1 MHEVT
6 YLPAPL
12 AHTWLLTMHIR
23 LLTVILTSLVAAPS
37 FAQTDK
43 PAKKSGTRPI
53 NALLV
58 TGGCCHDYD
67 RQKLILTR
75 GISARANVRWTVVQQ
90 GGKTTNTKIPLYND
104 PDWAKGFDIV
114 VHNECFAAV
123 KDKEFVDRILKP
135 HREGTPAILIH
146 CAMHCYRT
154 GDDRWF
160 EFVGMQSPGHGAH
173 YTFDA
178 ENVKPDHPIMQG
190 FGDSFT
196 APKGELYHS
205 MKVFPTATTLA
216 SAKRRNDGK
225 AQTCVWVN
233 EYKPTVGV
241 AANGTGAA
249 RVAGVRARNERNP
262 GDDTGKVDRSGA
274 SSASSVQPRP
284 PATGCRVFGTT
295 IGHYNE
301 TMVEPQ
307 YLDML
312 ARAMLWATKRDPV
325 KDFTPATEE
334 VNAEIAKLVNV
345 PVVTGKPKYVPGNCC
360 GEGNLAFGR
369 KVTSKSVQKGN
380 EREHLTDGRL
390 DTRWCP
396 SGPQVDEWVT
406 VDLEEPRTVNHL
418 RLHWEKDKGINY
430 RYIVEGSAD
439 NENWKTIVDR
449 REIKKK
455 KPVPRGTIAHKIKK
469 KDAKDIRYIRVTFLG
484 ADRGL
489 WGSIWE
495 LEASEEKL
503 PKLDNVQTGSD
514 GGSASVQD
522 VTAPPGFDVTMFG
535 KPPEVNYPVCIT
547 ASVNGEVFV
556 GVDEQGS
563 LGKEPGRGKVLR
575 CVDTDGDGTAD
586 DIRVFA
592 KMDHPRGLIYVG
604 GGASWTDPA
613 KSGVAGVGAR
623 NERNPGDDSANIER
637 SGASRAS
644 SVQPRP
650 PENGETVSPN
660 GGSLWVLHPPFL
672 SVYHDTNGD
681 GVSDNS
687 EVLIKGISTNEVA
700 KRGADHT
707 TNGITMGIDGWI
719 YIAVGDFGFHKAVGK
734 DGTTLS
740 KRGGGVVRV
749 RPDGTEMEIYSWG
762 QRNIVDVAI
771 DPYMNIFTRDNTNDG
786 GGWDIR
792 LSHIMQTANYGYPS
806 LYKNFTE
813 EIMPPLADY
822 GGGSGCGA
830 MFFHDERW
838 PKPYN
843 NLLLTCDW
851 GVSKVFSH
859 DLPKNGATFDAQ
871 QSDFLKLPRPT
882 DICADGSGRMYVA
895 SWKNGK
901 FNYDGPNIGFVA
913 MVKPSG
919 FVPKPVP
926 NLKSLDG
933 REVVQ
938 QLLHP
943 SAKVRLA
950 AQQQII
956 NHAATE
962 QAAIKHAAMSDLA
975 LLEGIEVHKGAIGD
989 AKEVKGPLFT
999 KEELVTDMIARD
1011 SRRALLDLISE
1022 KHAPLFGRVAAVFTL
1037 IQLADGGTDVQTTV
1051 AIHSLL
1057 AELAGKDRTLRPYCI
1072 RALADRRSGYIG
1084 DYPPVLEG
1092 LADESPVVAA
1102 ASIVGFSRFVREVR
1116 HRLRLSNETFG
1127 ATPPLISDSELAR
1140 GFDGILQLSS
1150 FKADTVNGDQWKS
1163 PMPARVVPHLAVKA
1177 LVDMNAIDECIAA
1190 LNGPHRAGALWAL
1203 RSMHDKRTIDGLFKV
1218 LSTARDEELRRKVWT
1233 TLIRLYHR
1241 EGDFVD
1247 GESPK
1252 WWGTRPDTTGPY
1264 YHRVKWSESDRI
1276 AAAIKVALSEADESL
1291 AKHINEQLKRHV
1303 VKLDGLSS
1311 ADIAAMKEPQKAI
1324 AVPKADPNNPNQVG
1338 NMPYEKAVAAALKA
1352 KGDVANGQKLF
1363 VAQSCIACHT
1373 FANGQQPKGPHL
1385 VDIGKRSKPAELL
1398 ESMLKPSKKMTQG
1411 FDTWTFLLES
1421 GKTHT
1426 GFVVLESAETVTIRQ
1441 TDGLSKEFPQDEIE
1455 ERVKQELSMMPAG
1468 IVNSLT
1474 AQQVADLLAYLR
1486 SLK

>member
-1 MHEVT
+1 MRT
-6 YLPAPL
+6 S
-12 AHTWLLTMHIR
+12 LLS
-23 LLTVILTSLVAAPS
+23 VILTAVFCVPA

-43 PAKKSGTRPI
+43 PAKKSPSRPI

-178 ENVKPDHPIMQG
+178 QNVKPDHPIMQG

-284 PATGCRVFGTT
+284 PAAGCRVFGTT

-312 ARAMLWATKRDPV
+312 ARAVLWATKRNPV

-396 SGPQVDEWVT
+396 SGPQVDEWVM

-495 LEASEEKL
+495 LEASEDKL

-514 GGSASVQD
+514 GSSASVQD

-575 CVDTDGDGTAD
+575 CVDTDGDGAAD

-604 GGASWTDPA
+604 GGASWTDAA

-672 SVYHDTNGD
+672 SVYHDIDGD
-681 GVSDNS
+681 GVSDDS

-838 PKPYN
+838 PKPFN
-843 NLLLTCDW
+843 NILLTCDW

-926 NLKSLDG
+926 DLSDVWTG
-933 REVVQ
+933 DMS
-938 QLLHP
+938 QLFDACRHP
-943 SAKVRLA
+943 SAVVRLA
-950 AQQQII
+950 AKHEFLRLAQRSAVVSVSFSMAANMGGGPRLAHALDRPVYSRRESNDDIDPESNEYDQTPFSNTRYWIRKMHAKGIDWRRYASPHLI
-956 NHAATE
+956 NAARKIVDDRRERT
-962 QAAIKHAAMSDLA
+962 ATRVA
-975 LLEGIEVHKGAIGD
+975 LLYA
-989 AKEVKGPLFT
+989 
-999 KEELVTDMIARD
+999 
-1011 SRRALLDLISE
+1011 
-1022 KHAPLFGRVAAVFTL
+1022 
-1037 IQLADGGTDVQTTV
+1037 
-1051 AIHSLL
+1051 L
-1057 AELAGKDRTLRPYCI
+1057 AELGEGESFQPLLDDPQLCPHVIRVYVDRVREKKNVPYQRILATLDTTQPATTAQAIISVGRAARAKVASKKTRPV
-1072 RALADRRSGYIG
+1072 RLSAQTSIG
-1084 DYPPVLEG
+1084 D
-1092 LADESPVVAA
+1092 VAA
-1102 ASIVGFSRFVREVR
+1102 
-1116 HRLRLSNETFG
+1116 RLL
-1127 ATPPLISDSELAR
+1127 PLTSYGKLT
-1140 GFDGILQLSS
+1140 Q
-1150 FKADTVNGDQWKS
+1150 KGDAWRS
-1163 PMPARVVPHLAVKA
+1163 AAPGRVIPHLAVKA

-1190 LNGPHRAGALWAL
+1190 LGGPHRAGALWAL
-1203 RSMHDKRTIDGLFKV
+1203 KSMHDKRTIDGLFKV

-1311 ADIAAMKEPQKAI
+1311 DDIAAMKEPQKAI

-1338 NMPYEKAVAAALKA
+1338 NMPYEKAIAAALKA

-1398 ESMLKPSKKMTQG
+1398 ESMLKPNKKMTQG
-1411 FDTWTFLLES
+1411 FDTWTFLLED

-1468 IVNSLT
+1468 IVNNLT

-1486 SLK
+1486 SLR